1 MRTKGSSSYR
11 RVEMWRLQRLF
22 NGDMVVPV
30 SRKWLEAMGVSMDED
45 APAPVMPEVTPNRN
59 QRTNRLSLITRF
71 SS

>member
-45 APAPVMPEVTPNRN
+45 AAPPVMPEVTTQQQENK
-59 QRTNRLSLITRF
+59 QVELDYEVF
-71 SS
+71 

>member
-45 APAPVMPEVTPNRN
+45 APAPVMPE
-59 QRTNRLSLITRF
+59 ITARPENKRVEIDYEVF
-71 SS
+71 

>member
-45 APAPVMPEVTPNRN
+45 APAPVMPE
-59 QRTNRLSLITRF
+59 ITTRPENKQVELDYEVF
-71 SS
+71 

>member
-45 APAPVMPEVTPNRN
+45 APAPVIPEVTTQPQQENK
-59 QRTNRLSLITRF
+59 QVELDYEVF
-71 SS
+71 